1 MCAIKIALATRGIV
15 NSYELPVWQSDFG
28 IIRRQE
34 QIQGLTLV
42 CEVMGTRN
50 KMCVRGGG
58 GDMCASAWGNKKKHV
73 KAMNA

>member
-1 MCAIKIALATRGIV
+1 MCVIKIALATRGIV

-34 QIQGLTLV
+34 QIQGLILA

-58 GDMCASAWGNKKKHV
+58 GGYVCECMG
-73 KAMNA
+73 

>member
-34 QIQGLTLV
+34 QIQGLTLA

-50 KMCVRGGG
+50 KMCV
-58 GDMCASAWGNKKKHV
+58 
-73 KAMNA
+73 